1 MLDLAVR
8 GATVVDGTGGPPAR
22 ADVGIAGGRIAAV
35 GVVAEP
41 ARRTLHAEGAV
52 VCPGFIDIH
61 THYDAQFLWDAT
73 ASPSVLH
80 GVTSV
85 LGGNCGFSIAPL
97 AAGDAAYVQ
106 AMMAVVEGIPLSAMA
121 ESGPW
126 DWTSFAEYLARVDQ
140 GLAANAGFLVG
151 HSAVRRAVMGDD
163 ATRSEASPAQ
173 LSAMVELVMASV
185 SGGALGFSSSL
196 GEGHTDGEGRA
207 VPSRAATHEELV
219 TLAGALRD
227 LPGTTLEFIP
237 AVGPID
243 EDRMRLMADM
253 SLAANRPLNWNLLG
267 SLASEEIYEQQL
279 GASDLAARRGA
290 HVVALALPDMMRMR
304 ATHVLPGL
312 PGWPEVAG
320 LNRQRRRAAVADA
333 ARRAELRAGA
343 EKVARR
349 SLGVLSDFALM
360 EISSPESTL
369 YGQSL
374 GEIAQRRG
382 GDAIDVLLDDV
393 LVDDLALSV
402 VLPSLTPS
410 LGRSDEGWRARVAV
424 WKDPRVM
431 LGGSDAG
438 AHLDLMCHANYPTVV
453 LGEVVRRARAAVA
466 AGGRRDDDRSTRPA
480 LRAPSPWSRG
490 RRVVG
495 RSRRLRPGARG
506 YPGHRVA
513 PRPPRRGR
521 TPLRR
526 GRRHPSG
533 PGRGAPRGGGRG
545 ADRRP
550 PGPGAALGRRHRHRV
565 AGCAQAVD
573 APSMTSVVPLTVAAS
588 SEAR

>member
-1 MLDLAVR
+1 VLDLVVR

-35 GVVAEP
+35 GGVAEP
-41 ARRTLHAEGAV
+41 ARRTFHAAGAV
-52 VCPGFIDIH
+52 VCPGFVDIH
-61 THYDAQFLWDAT
+61 THYDAQFLWDTT

-106 AMMAVVEGIPLSAMA
+106 AMMAVVEGIPLGAMA
-121 ESGPW
+121 QSGAW
-126 DWTSFAEYLARVDQ
+126 DWASFAEYLARIDQ
-140 GLAANAGFLVG
+140 GLAVNAGFLVG
-151 HSAVRRAVMGDD
+151 HSAVRRAVMGED
-163 ATRSEASPAQ
+163 ATRSEASPTQ
-173 LSAMVELVMASV
+173 LAAMVDLVRASV
-185 SGGALGFSSSL
+185 AGGALGFSSSL

-207 VPSRAATHEELV
+207 VPSRAATYEELV

-253 SLAANRPLNWNLLG
+253 SLAADRPLNWNLLG

-290 HVVALALPDMMRMR
+290 HVVALTLPDMMRMR

-312 PGWPEVAG
+312 PGWPEVAS
-320 LNRQRRRAAVADA
+320 LNRQHRRAAVADA

-453 LGEVVRRARAAVA
+453 LGEVVRQRGLLSLPEAVEMMT
-466 AGGRRDDDRSTRPA
+466 DRPA
-480 LRAPSPWSRG
+480 RHYGLRHRG
-490 RRVVG
+490 
-495 RSRRLRPGARG
+495 
-506 YPGHRVA
+506 RVA
-513 PRPPRRGR
+513 PGWWADLVVFDPELVGTRA
-521 TPLRR
+521 TELR
-526 GRRHPSG
+526 HDL
-533 PGRGAPRGGGRG
+533 PGGGGRLFAG
-545 ADRRP
+545 ADGILQVLVGGRP
-550 PGPGAALGRRHRHRV
+550 VVVDGELTDDRPGRVLRSGADTDTVSLAALRRSTLRR
-565 AGCAQAVD
+565 
-573 APSMTSVVPLTVAAS
+573 
-588 SEAR
+588 